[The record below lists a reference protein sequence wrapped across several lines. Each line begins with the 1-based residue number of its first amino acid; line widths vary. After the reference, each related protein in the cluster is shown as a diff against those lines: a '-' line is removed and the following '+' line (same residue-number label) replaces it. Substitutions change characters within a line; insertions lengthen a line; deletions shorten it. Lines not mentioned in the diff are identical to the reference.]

1 MQDELEWVG
10 AVCVCVCV
18 CVCVRVCARA
28 LGGVDRREGRMKL
41 GE

>member
-10 AVCVCVCV
+10 AVCVCVY
-18 CVCVRVCARA
+18 A
-28 LGGVDRREGRMKL
+28 LGGGLTEEGRMKL

>member
-18 CVCVRVCARA
+18 CVCTRVCACIG
-28 LGGVDRREGRMKL
+28 GGVDRREGRMKL